1 MSIFNKN
8 IIFLYSALICLTLF
22 IGVSRNLAGQ
32 TLITRT
38 GNDLDQQIKGA
49 KLSLGPFKIKPVLF
63 LNNAGYDSNIYR
75 APGNPIK
82 DYAATFGPGLNIYLP
97 LSKLIILSIYESPQ
111 YVYFMETKNG
121 RGWNNYFEGQIHF
134 VLRRF
139 LFTIGKGYSSASELW
154 NLEMESRPRRK
165 ADSLEGSVF
174 SQISKKISLF
184 LGYTSSNYAYESLSH
199 AQSNIGDQL
208 NRVEKRANFTIYYQL
223 SYRVKFFLSY
233 GYGFFDFVDP
243 LNNRDSKSHA
253 VFSGFEFLP
262 GGVFGGRI
270 NLGYKYFNAPKSGV
284 KDYRGLVGDSSVSFR
299 PFKLLNI
306 RASYRSD
313 VDFSI
318 MYNYP
323 YFLGNSIGVG
333 ASFYIL
339 KDIRLDYDYNIGKYS
354 YPESLLVNQLSSP
367 TRKDNYSTQ
376 SVGIYFRLKKNI
388 GVGIT
393 LSRWLRDSNLDGED
407 AKGTFAGLNLT
418 YDF

>member
-1 MSIFNKN
+1 MRIFNKN
-8 IIFLYSALICLTLF
+8 KIYLYSTLICLIIF
-22 IGVSRNLAGQ
+22 IGVSRDLDGQ
-32 TLITRT
+32 TGIT
-38 GNDLDQQIKGA
+38 GSGYELDQQLKEA

-75 APGNPIK
+75 APDNTIK
-82 DYAATFGPGLNIYLP
+82 DYSATLGPGFNIYLP

-121 RGWNNYFEGQIHF
+121 RGWNNYFEGKIHF

-139 LFTIGKGYSSASELW
+139 LLTIGKGYSSASELW

-174 SQISKKISLF
+174 SQISKKVCLF
-184 LGYTSSNYAYESLSH
+184 FEFIGLNYAYKSISH
-199 AQSNIGDQL
+199 EQSNIGDQL
-208 NRVEKRANFTIYYQL
+208 NRVENRANFSIYYQL
-223 SYRVKFFLSY
+223 SYRVRFFLSY

-243 LNNRDSKSHA
+243 LNSRDSKSHA
-253 VFSGFEFLP
+253 VYSGFEFLP

-270 NLGYKYFNAPKSGV
+270 NLGYKYFNAAKSGV
-284 KDYRGLVGDSSVSFR
+284 KNYGGLVGDSGLSFR

-323 YFLGNSIGVG
+323 YFIGNSIGGGV
-333 ASFYIL
+333 SFYIL
-339 KDIRLDYDYNIGKYS
+339 KDIRLDYDYIIGKYS
-354 YPESLLVNQLSSP
+354 YPESLIISQLLLP
-367 TRKDNYSTQ
+367 NRKDNYRTQ

-393 LSRWLRDSNLDGED
+393 FSRWLRDSNLDGED

-418 YDF
+418 YNF

>member
-1 MSIFNKN
+1 MSRD
-8 IIFLYSALICLTLF
+8 L
-22 IGVSRNLAGQ
+22 VGQ
-32 TLITRT
+32 TVITRSR
-38 GNDLDQQIKGA
+38 NDLDQQIKGA

-82 DYAATFGPGLNIYLP
+82 DYSATFGPGFNVYLP
-97 LSKLIILSIYESPQ
+97 LSKSIILSIYESPQ

-121 RGWNNYFEGQIHF
+121 RGWNNYFKGQIHF

-165 ADSLEGSVF
+165 EDSLEGSIF
-174 SQISKKISLF
+174 SQISKKVSLF
-184 LGYTSSNYAYESLSH
+184 FEYTGSNYAYESLSRE
-199 AQSNIGDQL
+199 QSNIGDQL
-208 NRVEKRANFTIYYQL
+208 NRDEKRANFTIFYQL

-253 VFSGFEFLP
+253 VYSGFEFLP

-284 KDYRGLVGDSSVSFR
+284 KNYGGLVGDSGLSFR

-323 YFLGNSIGVG
+323 YFLGNSIGGGV
-333 ASFYIL
+333 SIYLL

-354 YPESLLVNQLSSP
+354 YPESLIISQLLVPN
-367 TRKDNYSTQ
+367 RKDNYRTQ

-388 GVGIT
+388 GAGIT
-393 LSRWLRDSNLDGED
+393 FSRWLRDSNFNGED
-407 AKGTFAGLNLT
+407 AKGTFVGGNVT